1 MTIHYRFSKCPSI
14 FVETEFVYM
23 ITFNIHPDAPI
34 VYSEKYLIRSYHVDR
49 YRKLTIQKL
58 CSFFQ
63 DIAGNHTV
71 ACGVGWEV
79 MQEAQLF
86 WVLSRLKISIIKF
99 PEWRDRIV
107 IRTWSNGLDGLMA
120 VRHFQVLDEKGEE
133 LVRAVSMWLMV
144 NTTTRRLVRPEGYME
159 NFPLHRE
166 RLFFENPDKIEG
178 LNEPVR
184 FEPARVLYTET
195 DMNQHMNNV
204 SYIDRIMNCYNPD
217 YLSHMQI
224 EAFEINFLKE
234 AIPGE
239 SIVVQQEQTRPDTF
253 LHNIVQ
259 SESDKEMV
267 RTYTI
272 WKSIN
277 PDHA

>member
-1 MTIHYRFSKCPSI
+1 MMKFH
-14 FVETEFVYM
+14 
-23 ITFNIHPDAPI
+23 IHPEAPV
-34 VYSEKYLIRSYHVDR
+34 VYSEEYLIRSYHVDR
-49 YRKLTIQKL
+49 YRRLTIQKL

-79 MQEAQLF
+79 MQEAQMF
-86 WVLSRLKISIIKF
+86 WVLSRLKISIHKF

-120 VRHFQVLDEKGEE
+120 VRHFQVHDESGQE

-144 NTTTRRLVRPEGYME
+144 NTSTRRLVRPEGYME
-159 NFPLHRE
+159 NFPLNRE
-166 RLFFENPDKIEG
+166 RLFDELPDKIEG
-178 LNEPVR
+178 LKGPIS
-184 FEPARVLYTET
+184 FEPARVSFTET

-204 SYIDRIMNCYNPD
+204 SYIDRIMNCYDPD
-217 YLSHMQI
+217 FLADQQI
-224 EAFEINFLKE
+224 ETFEINFLKE

-239 SIVVQQEQTRPDTF
+239 SIVVQQEQTGPGTF

-259 SESDKEMV
+259 HESGKEMV
-267 RTYTI
+267 RTHTV
-272 WKSIN
+272 WKTKG
-277 PDHA
+277 PDQI